1 MRATVRPQRDEQR
14 FLAHTLEAVASL
26 AAAASAAAFALRPS
40 CLPWSAYKLMA
51 AAAAVT
57 AMEVPEDR
65 HGASHNR
72 QLSGELTCYLLRF
85 PLRTEETYWTAS
97 KSTSSTAAPN
107 TEQDNYT
114 AHKQARACV
123 CVAR

>member
-1 MRATVRPQRDEQR
+1 MRATVRPKRDEQR

-65 HGASHNR
+65 HGASH
-72 QLSGELTCYLLRF
+72 GI
-85 PLRTEETYWTAS
+85 
-97 KSTSSTAAPN
+97 
-107 TEQDNYT
+107 DNS
-114 AHKQARACV
+114 
-123 CVAR
+123 VAN